1 LKIGIIVYSQTG
13 NTYLVASKIY
23 ESLKKKGYK
32 VDIEKIE
39 ALRNQKNNTFE
50 FKKVPDVKSYDV
62 IIFGSPVEAFSLCP
76 VMKKY
81 LENIKSLKNKKVLCF
96 VTEAF
101 PYPWMGGNRA
111 IKQMKALCNQKGAT
125 IYDTGVANWKNKK
138 REELINNIVVTF
150 TNTINGLK

>member
-1 LKIGIIVYSQTG
+1 MKIGIIVYSQTG

-101 PYPWMGGNRA
+101 PYPWMGGTRA
-111 IKQMKALCNQKGAT
+111 IKQMKTLCDQKDST
-125 IYDTGVANWKNKK
+125 IYETGIANWNNKK
-138 REELINNIVVTF
+138 REELINNIIEKF
-150 TNTINGLK
+150 TNTIDGLK